1 MGLHCFSNRH
11 FVAVIF
17 INSISSFAQSQFL
30 DIRHFEKGAAKRH
43 LFLLSF
49 LMNMAEN
56 VALKTK
62 QATYR
67 KISMKDISFSVG
79 AKDIE
84 EPQDIWVS

>member
-1 MGLHCFSNRH
+1 
-11 FVAVIF
+11 
-17 INSISSFAQSQFL
+17 
-30 DIRHFEKGAAKRH
+30 
-43 LFLLSF
+43 
-49 LMNMAEN
+49 MNMAEN
-56 VALKTK
+56 VALRTK